1 MVVVNYSA
9 QMSESIGAGSAGNL
23 GTSAAQN
30 VNRSPRNIS
39 DFLADRAKLSHTCIV
54 TGSPGSVALAFSLF
68 AGTFQL
74 LLCSLTT
81 NHTNRPEITT
91 KRETKGL
98 CAILPP
104 HTVTA
109 DCVATSN
116 PDWVYDTGSL
126 YVFRSLIGYHGHV
139 PGTPRYPHDL
149 AIRLQPSRQHLRTSV
164 GVSAFQDGLR
174 RYGHACQVKPTI
186 CTAQCNIHN
195 GRALRRASLQ
205 CSQPAYTWMVL
216 AIGMWYRISDRI
228 SRLIALCSSLLEWV
242 PAPSM
247 FSYRPLAPIRV
258 GISANIHQINAEGVN
273 AVFRRQ
279 SLRLLSDPVKGVF
292 VPLSVLSFA
301 TIVIG
306 TINYAVPAGIISA
319 SVSFP
324 MLMIWFNKPHDITT
338 FTPAW
343 AFLVRNVA
351 SILPPRKARRPDHVV
366 IPASDSRALG
376 ILLVGYFFQ
385 GIGFFMTFFYLAIYV
400 LRIITTGF
408 MSGHQANGAFVAC
421 GPPGFTALALI
432 NLGASAREIFPQH
445 DLVSPIAGEIFYAA
459 SVLSALLL
467 FGLVFFFA
475 FGVLPYWFKL
485 HKHLHEILGCWALT
499 FPNVGWINTIMAL
512 RKIFNIPGFDEWH
525 LVMTIMVCVTWLVL
539 FCLTI
544 VAFWKG
550 EVFMSRDEDIYADAP
565 IAKPKPED
573 MV

>member
-1 MVVVNYSA
+1 MLKSATSTMVAPYDGPRYSA
-9 QMSESIGAGSAGNL
+9 
-23 GTSAAQN
+23 
-30 VNRSPRNIS
+30 
-39 DFLADRAKLSHTCIV
+39 LSRRI
-54 TGSPGSVALAFSLF
+54 
-68 AGTFQL
+68 
-74 LLCSLTT
+74 
-81 NHTNRPEITT
+81 
-91 KRETKGL
+91 
-98 CAILPP
+98 
-104 HTVTA
+104 
-109 DCVATSN
+109 
-116 PDWVYDTGSL
+116 
-126 YVFRSLIGYHGHV
+126 HGWSWQSF
-139 PGTPRYPHDL
+139 P
-149 AIRLQPSRQHLRTSV
+149 
-164 GVSAFQDGLR
+164 
-174 RYGHACQVKPTI
+174 
-186 CTAQCNIHN
+186 
-195 GRALRRASLQ
+195 
-205 CSQPAYTWMVL
+205 
-216 AIGMWYRISDRI
+216 IGMGTGAIVFYVLNIC
-228 SRLIALCSSLLEWV
+228 LFVLNL
-242 PAPSM
+242 SM
-247 FSYRPLAPIRV
+247 LGLQFIF
-258 GISANIHQINAEGVN
+258 
-273 AVFRRQ
+273 FRRQ

-306 TINYAVPAGIISA
+306 TINYAVPAGIISISGIYIMFWIYVA
-319 SVSFP
+319 LALVVSFP
-324 MLMIWFNKPHDITT
+324 ILMIWFNKPHDITT

-343 AFLVRNVA
+343 AFLIFPIMLTGIMALNALR
-351 SILPPRKARRPDHVV
+351 V

-376 ILLVGYFFQ
+376 VLLVGYFFQ
-385 GIGFFMTFFYLAIYV
+385 GIGFFMTFFYLAIYI
-400 LRIITTGF
+400 LRIIATGF

-432 NLGASAREIFPQH
+432 NLGASAREI
-445 DLVSPIAGEIFYAA
+445 GEIFYAA

-467 FGLVFFFA
+467 FGLAVFFFA